1 MQALQGAMQARGLP
15 RDPANT
21 DALRRRRMRALRRHD
36 WVVYAKTP
44 LAGPAAVLDY
54 LARYTHRTAIG
65 NERRR
70 WLRLLEHG
78 TGFDKWSPAGLT
90 SVQSCP
96 RRRAGVACDERTT
109 DAVGNSCSPLMLPV

>member
-1 MQALQGAMQARGLP
+1 MTTETSIYRFPDRYMDPKRG
-15 RDPANT
+15 
-21 DALRRRRMRALRRHD
+21 
-36 WVVYAKTP
+36 KQ
-44 LAGPAAVLDY
+44 
-54 LARYTHRTAIG
+54 
-65 NERRR
+65 R

-96 RRRAGVACDERTT
+96 GRRAGVACDERTT

>member
-1 MQALQGAMQARGLP
+1 VTKATR
-15 RDPANT
+15 
-21 DALRRRRMRALRRHD
+21 
-36 WVVYAKTP
+36 
-44 LAGPAAVLDY
+44 
-54 LARYTHRTAIG
+54 ARYTHEFKLEAVRLVKGGQSMAVTAKILG
-65 NERRR
+65 IAEQTLHNWIKADKQGRLQGAEM

-78 TGFDKWSPAGLT
+78 VGFDKWSSAGLT